1 MPLTKIKAAA
11 ADSINTK
18 SASDPATNTNPSAGV
33 GHIWLN
39 TTSGEMYC
47 CTDAT
52 TDANAWTNIGDGI
65 GDIIPVSEATG
76 GTVTTA
82 GDYKIH
88 TFTSSG
94 NFVVTNGAADF
105 EYLMVA
111 GGGGGGSGQSN
122 SNYAAGGGGAGGMI
136 TGSISA
142 NNGTYPIVIGAG
154 GAGQTKNA
162 NKTYSGTNS
171 LFSTLIATGGGGGGP
186 RSANNVADAG
196 TAGGSGGGAAPG
208 WDARPNSFVGGIAI
222 ANKIPTMTSNTAPWG
237 TAFASENGGTGDAA
251 ACWKAF
257 DNNNSTFWTTSS
269 AGTSFAGVDLGFNF
283 TTGFAATGYTITL
296 KDADSNQAPKDWTF
310 QGSNDGTNWTTLDTE
325 ADWNVSNAT
334 GDWAGYGAQKITW
347 TFSNTTS
354 YTRYKW
360 VFTGSVQ
367 AGQEIFIT
375 RAQIFTTGGQGN
387 DGGDGGVNLDGGG
400 GGGGASAVGADG
412 TADGGVGGDGAT
424 SSISGSSVTYAGGGG
439 GGAGSGDSCAA
450 GGGAGGGSTGS
461 NGGSGP
467 ANGGTGGSGIVYI
480 RYKFQ

>member
-11 ADSINTK
+11 AESINTK

-52 TDANAWTNIGDGI
+52 TNANVWTNIGDGI

-111 GGGGGGSGQSN
+111 GGGGGGSGYHNTS
-122 SNYAAGGGGAGGMI
+122 YGAGGGGAGGMI

-171 LFSTLIATGGGGGGP
+171 LFSTLIATGGGGG
-186 RSANNVADAG
+186 VLE
-196 TAGGSGGGAAPG
+196 
-208 WDARPNSFVGGIAI
+208 VLI
-222 ANKIPTMTSNTAPWG
+222 M
-237 TAFASENGGTGDAA
+237 
-251 ACWKAF
+251 
-257 DNNNSTFWTTSS
+257 
-269 AGTSFAGVDLGFNF
+269 
-283 TTGFAATGYTITL
+283 
-296 KDADSNQAPKDWTF
+296 
-310 QGSNDGTNWTTLDTE
+310 
-325 ADWNVSNAT
+325 
-334 GDWAGYGAQKITW
+334 
-347 TFSNTTS
+347 
-354 YTRYKW
+354 
-360 VFTGSVQ
+360 
-367 AGQEIFIT
+367 
-375 RAQIFTTGGQGN
+375 
-387 DGGDGGVNLDGGG
+387 
-400 GGGGASAVGADG
+400 
-412 TADGGVGGDGAT
+412 
-424 SSISGSSVTYAGGGG
+424 
-439 GGAGSGDSCAA
+439 
-450 GGGAGGGSTGS
+450 
-461 NGGSGP
+461 
-467 ANGGTGGSGIVYI
+467 
-480 RYKFQ
+480 